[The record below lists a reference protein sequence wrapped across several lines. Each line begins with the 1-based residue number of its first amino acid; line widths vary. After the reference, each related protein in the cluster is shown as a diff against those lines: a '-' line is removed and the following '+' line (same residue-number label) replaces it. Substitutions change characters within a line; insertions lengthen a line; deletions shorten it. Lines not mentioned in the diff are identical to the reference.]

1 MSIQIKILIGLF
13 LPYQFLSW
21 LKLQKQTGKIGGF
34 VLTVSLEDGRTE
46 RCLLLG
52 KLWKSLITLSLK
64 KFGCFS
70 DSLASG
76 WSNFFRSIKFS
87 FQSITDEL
95 YSQLWSLADPSGY
108 VSVEDPC
115 SGSRAA
121 SMSWSLLELISF
133 NSFWIWSRRWANKI
147 LGHAQIVIHSCTL
160 RNSRWTR

>member
-1 MSIQIKILIGLF
+1 M
-13 LPYQFLSW
+13 
-21 LKLQKQTGKIGGF
+21 LQKQTGKIGGF

-64 KFGCFS
+64 NFGCFS

-87 FQSITDEL
+87 FHSITDAL
-95 YSQLWSLADPSGY
+95 YSHKLWSLADHSGSGY
-108 VSVEDPC
+108 DSTEDLC

-133 NSFWIWSRRWANKI
+133 NSFWIWSRRWASKI

-160 RNSRWTR
+160 RNSR